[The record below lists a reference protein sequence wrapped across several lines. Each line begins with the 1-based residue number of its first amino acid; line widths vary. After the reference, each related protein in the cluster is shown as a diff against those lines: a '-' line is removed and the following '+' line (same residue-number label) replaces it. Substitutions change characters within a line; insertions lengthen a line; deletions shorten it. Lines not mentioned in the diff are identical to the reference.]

1 MEKQEGSRYET
12 DTLEEGRAV
21 WLDVPYLTGCILI
34 PCIGLALLR
43 FWVMGLEEGGAVFDT
58 DPSLFLASWLGRGGL
73 PLVMVVALNAM
84 PLTLDM
90 ARKTIP
96 ASAAATSVG
105 GFAAC
110 IAWPNGLGFLT
121 VAGSLVGLAGLGWL
135 YSCWGEVYRH
145 IRIRD
150 VTLST
155 MLSLIASSLLAFA
168 LTALPP
174 WMEAVCIVVIPPVVA
189 RLFLHFEKRGL
200 PALEHRAAFA
210 GFHDRQSV
218 AVLGKLAIMLAL
230 YSAILGAIHIVSS
243 TSPNEYGGEILYPLY
258 LATSICLA
266 LAFIASV
273 LARGRMP
280 SVKGFWVAIVS
291 TICLSFVLAVVFKDA
306 LQIVLT
312 LFAAVRYTAF
322 GFINI
327 KLVDIAHHSR
337 TPLYVVFAAG
347 WGIIQLFM
355 TLGATLTL
363 YAVEN
368 LALTVDLVAIMLLAA
383 LAMGSLFLL
392 NNAELSDVFV
402 GSHKEAAAGSE
413 TVQDVLM
420 RSCRQ
425 LRARHGLTEREAE
438 VVLLIAQ
445 GHTQT
450 YCAEALVVSINTI
463 RSHMKHIYA
472 KMDIHSKDEL
482 LEALAKV
489 NDRG

>member
-1 MEKQEGSRYET
+1 MEKQGSSRYET
-12 DTLEEGRAV
+12 DALEKGRAV
-21 WLDVPYLTGCILI
+21 WLDAPYLTGCILI
-34 PCIGLALLR
+34 PCLGLALLR

-58 DPSLFLASWLGRGGL
+58 NPSLFLASWLGRGIL
-73 PLVMVVALNAM
+73 PLIMVVALNAAA
-84 PLTLDM
+84 LTLGTL
-90 ARKTIP
+90 RKTVR
-96 ASAAATSVG
+96 AAAAATSAG
-105 GFAAC
+105 GLAAC
-110 IAWPNGLGFLT
+110 VAWPADLSFFAVG
-121 VAGSLVGLAGLGWL
+121 GSLVGLAGLGWL

-155 MLSLIASSLLAFA
+155 MLSLIASSMLAFA
-168 LTALPP
+168 LTALPF
-174 WMEAVCIVVIPPVVA
+174 WVEAVCIVAIPPA
-189 RLFLHFEKRGL
+189 IAALLLFFEKRDL
-200 PALEHRAAFA
+200 PAIEHRATFT
-210 GFHDRQSV
+210 GYHDGQSV

-230 YSAILGAIHIVSS
+230 YSATLGVIHVVSS
-243 TSPNEYGGEILYPLY
+243 TSPNEYGGRSLYFLY
-258 LATSICLA
+258 LATSILLA

-280 SVKGFWVAIVS
+280 SIKGFWVVIVS
-291 TICLSFVLAVVFKDA
+291 TICLSFVLSVVFKDA

-312 LFAAVRYTAF
+312 LFAAVRYVAF

-347 WGIIQLFM
+347 WGIIQLSM
-355 TLGATLTL
+355 ALGAALTL
-363 YAVEN
+363 HAVES
-368 LALTVDLVAIMLLAA
+368 LGLTVDLVAIMLLAA

-402 GSHKEAAAGSE
+402 GSHSEDAAESE
-413 TVQDVLM
+413 TMQDVLM
-420 RSCRQ
+420 RSCQ
-425 LRARHGLTEREAE
+425 KLRAHHGLTEREAE

-445 GHTQT
+445 GHTQA

-482 LEALAKV
+482 LLALAKV
-489 NDRG
+489 DERK